1 MKLNLRLNDPKY
13 DFFNIKAKKKP
24 FHINSLRKITNKT
37 NNYLNQ
43 LYSNLKVLSN
53 SKNANNF
60 NTCNS
65 NRLRIISLKNKI
77 FKLKN
82 KNKSINLLFK
92 NNNND
97 NNYNN
102 DNNNNNGNINN
113 NKNFILLTSLYKL
126 PVINNKTILNSR
138 SQPHS
143 PIHSKTRNNNIS
155 SIVSSN
161 TSQINNVNKNLNES
175 INLSSESFNKFL
187 NICFNSNDVSKISNE
202 SNNRY
207 KKRRFSS
214 LSSSLKEKYYSDI
227 ERRLDQKLDVRS
239 FPSDHSIKDKIIHMK
254 KVSIFWDCVFRYCCP
269 IINGQKYNFL
279 RLEEQKKLNNIK
291 LSENDLSYI
300 SPKRSKNYIIKS
312 NSQPKLH
319 SPKIKNNLFLNINE
333 K

>member
-13 DFFNIKAKKKP
+13 DFFDIKAKKKS
-24 FHINSLRKITNKT
+24 FHINSLRSITNKT

-97 NNYNN
+97 NNNN
-102 DNNNNNGNINN
+102 NYDNNNIINN
-113 NKNFILLTSLYKL
+113 KKFILLTSLYKL
-126 PVINNKTILNSR
+126 PIINNKTILNSR

-143 PIHSKTRNNNIS
+143 PILSKTRNNNIS

-161 TSQINNVNKNLNES
+161 TSQINANKNFNES
-175 INLSSESFNKFL
+175 INSSNESFNKFL
-187 NICFNSNDVSKISNE
+187 NVYINSNDISKSSIE
-202 SNNRY
+202 SNNKYR
-207 KKRRFSS
+207 KRRFSS
-214 LSSSLKEKYYSDI
+214 LSSSLKEKLYSDI
-227 ERRLDQKLDVRS
+227 ERRLNQKLDVRS

-279 RLEEQKKLNNIK
+279 RLEEQKKLNNNIK

-300 SPKRSKNYIIKS
+300 SPKNNKNYIIKS

-319 SPKIKNNLFLNINE
+319 SPKIAKKLFLSINE

>member
-1 MKLNLRLNDPKY
+1 MKLNLRLNDQKY
-13 DFFNIKAKKKP
+13 EFFDIKGKKKS
-24 FHINSLRKITNKT
+24 FQINSFRNITNKT

-97 NNYNN
+97 NNNK
-102 DNNNNNGNINN
+102 INN
-113 NKNFILLTSLYKL
+113 KKFILLTSLYKL

-143 PIHSKTRNNNIS
+143 PIHSKTRNINIS
-155 SIVSSN
+155 SIVSNN
-161 TSQINNVNKNLNES
+161 TSQINANKNFNES
-175 INLSSESFNKFL
+175 INSSNESFNKFL
-187 NICFNSNDVSKISNE
+187 NVCFNSNDISKISNE
-202 SNNRY
+202 SNHKY

-214 LSSSLKEKYYSDI
+214 LSSSLKEKLYSDI
-227 ERRLDQKLDVRS
+227 ERRLDHKLDVRS

-279 RLEEQKKLNNIK
+279 RLEEQRKLNNIK

-300 SPKRSKNYIIKS
+300 SPKRKKNYIIKS
-312 NSQPKLH
+312 ISQPKLH

>member
-13 DFFNIKAKKKP
+13 DFFNIKAKKKS
-24 FHINSLRKITNKT
+24 FQINSLRSITNKT

-53 SKNANNF
+53 SKNADNF

-92 NNNND
+92 NNNNE
-97 NNYNN
+97 NNNSH
-102 DNNNNNGNINN
+102 DNNNKIS

-161 TSQINNVNKNLNES
+161 TSQINNANKNFNES
-175 INLSSESFNKFL
+175 NNSLNESFNKFL
-187 NICFNSNDVSKISNE
+187 NVCFNSNDVSKSSNE

-207 KKRRFSS
+207 RKRRFSS

-227 ERRLDQKLDVRS
+227 EKRLNHKLDVRS

-300 SPKRSKNYIIKS
+300 SPKRSKNYKKYIIKS
-312 NSQPKLH
+312 NSQPKLY
-319 SPKIKNNLFLNINE
+319 SPKIKNKLFLNINE

>member
-1 MKLNLRLNDPKY
+1 MKLNLRLNDAKY
-13 DFFNIKAKKKP
+13 DFFDIKGKKKS
-24 FHINSLRKITNKT
+24 FQINSLRNITNKT

-43 LYSNLKVLSN
+43 LYSNLKVISN

-97 NNYNN
+97 NNNN
-102 DNNNNNGNINN
+102 KKIS

-143 PIHSKTRNNNIS
+143 PINSKTRNNNIS

-161 TSQINNVNKNLNES
+161 SSQINANKNFNES
-175 INLSSESFNKFL
+175 INSSNESFNKFL
-187 NICFNSNDVSKISNE
+187 NVCFNSNDISKSSNE
-202 SNNRY
+202 SNNKYR
-207 KKRRFSS
+207 KRRFSS
-214 LSSSLKEKYYSDI
+214 LSSSLKEKLYSDI
-227 ERRLDQKLDVRS
+227 ERRLNHKLDVRS

-300 SPKRSKNYIIKS
+300 SPKRNKNYIIKS
-312 NSQPKLH
+312 NSQPKLF
-319 SPKIKNNLFLNINE
+319 SPKITNKLLLNINE